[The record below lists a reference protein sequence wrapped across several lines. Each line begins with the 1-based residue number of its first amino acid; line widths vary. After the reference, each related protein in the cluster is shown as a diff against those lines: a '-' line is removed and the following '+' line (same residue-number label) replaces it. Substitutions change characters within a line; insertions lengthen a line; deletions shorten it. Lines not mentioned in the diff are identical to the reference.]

1 MRHTGRAIQ
10 VENCRHHVTIGAMLT
25 LVLPGELAIDQFQ
38 SRLQEVC
45 GLFRAEPSKGQEKV
59 NGCILLEERAGIE
72 MAHIAKDLQKVRR
85 SAEDCRRDDGEH
97 FFLVIQEEGR
107 ALMAQQDTARM
118 MNPGDMF
125 LIDSAKPSEFA
136 FFGNYGR
143 QLSIHLP
150 RSEMRERFGE
160 NIRSGLFLSRN
171 DYTALAIT
179 SVLAKALSSE
189 SSPQQNNYLKESM
202 FGLLGVMLHER
213 EGRDRPFQIEADMGG
228 AQLLKRGM
236 AYVDAQFDRCDLT
249 VRDIASDLRVSTR
262 QLQRAFS
269 LMGTSPTDY
278 LAQKRL
284 ERACQM
290 LLDRRH
296 GRNDMLISTIAFAC
310 GFSDI
315 SNFNRM
321 FRRAFGCAPGRYGR

>member
-1 MRHTGRAIQ
+1 
-10 VENCRHHVTIGAMLT
+10 MLI
-25 LVLPGELAIDQFQ
+25 VCCALAIF
-38 SRLQEVC
+38 V
-45 GLFRAEPSKGQEKV
+45 
-59 NGCILLEERAGIE
+59 
-72 MAHIAKDLQKVRR
+72 H
-85 SAEDCRRDDGEH
+85 
-97 FFLVIQEEGR
+97 
-107 ALMAQQDTARM
+107 
-118 MNPGDMF
+118 
-125 LIDSAKPSEFA
+125 
-136 FFGNYGR
+136 
-143 QLSIHLP
+143 
-150 RSEMRERFGE
+150 
-160 NIRSGLFLSRN
+160 IRSGLFLSRN

-189 SSPQQNNYLKESM
+189 SSPQQTNYLKESM

-236 AYVDAQFDRCDLT
+236 AYVDAQFDRW
-249 VRDIASDLRVSTR
+249 DIASYLRVSTR